1 MFPLKRYLFSMKKI
15 LSLLVFITLLTTG
28 VLSAQQTDSAETKWV
43 SMEDALLLARE
54 SGKKILIDVYD
65 QGCPYCRRMH
75 SQVYP
80 SSEIVDVIDN
90 YFIGVRVDVNSD
102 ATLKYLGQQFTEKQ
116 FASALRITGVPTAF
130 FMNGDGEII
139 GQQPG
144 FIPAE
149 TFLKL
154 LKFVGSDAYMTQ
166 SFSDFSESN

>member
-1 MFPLKRYLFSMKKI
+1 LKRYLSVMKKFS
-15 LSLLVFITLLTTG
+15 SLLVFILLLTTG
-28 VLSAQQTDSAETKWV
+28 MLTAQNNKPAETEWV

-80 SSEIVDVIDN
+80 SSEIVEVIDD
-90 YFIGVRVDVNSD
+90 YFIGVRVDVNSEE
-102 ATLKYLGQQFTEKQ
+102 TLKYLGQQFTERQ
-116 FASALRITGVPTAF
+116 FAVALRITGVPTAF

-144 FIPAE
+144 FIPAV

-154 LKFVGSDAYMTQ
+154 LKFVGSDAYLKQT
-166 SFSDFSESN
+166 FAEFSESN